1 MNITVGTKIQ
11 TKKQHPCGCDLW
23 EVARVGADVKIKC
36 EKCGRLVMLSS
47 TDFEKRLKKVLT
59 DVKG

>member
-1 MNITVGTKIQ
+1 MEYNLGDIVQ